1 MVKKNVKI
9 MTNNCKNCKWFE
21 KANYIN
27 FCNNPK
33 FCVIT
38 LPKGIYNK
46 CPDWIKEVKNDEKR
60 IKAKN

>member
-1 MVKKNVKI
+1 MEELTPEQEDMI
-9 MTNNCKNCKWFE
+9 MDNCKNCKWFE

-38 LPKGIYNK
+38 LPKGLYNK
-46 CPDWIKEVKNDEKR
+46 CLDWERKDD
-60 IKAKN
+60 